1 MSVNGIPTEDS
12 SRRRATI
19 HDVAEAAGVSA
30 SAVSKVLRSASGVSP
45 QMRARVTAAI
55 EALNYRPHAGARQMR
70 GRSFTIGVMV
80 TEFAS
85 PFQPEIAEGISGALS
100 DTPYQEIVVRGGL
113 DADSQRR
120 SLEAL
125 FDRQVDGVVVIAPLM
140 SQAWLEQLGAS
151 IPSVVVARHGAPQN
165 FDTVVDDDRLGAR
178 LMVDHLV
185 SMGHRTIAHTSQP
198 SGGLHGQYVLSHTE
212 RQRGYEQAMR
222 DHGLEPHVVV
232 TRYSEVGGYQAAQTL
247 LASTDPPSAIFAGA
261 DVAALGVLR
270 AADELG
276 LRVPEDLA
284 IAGYDDIAIAGV
296 SRIGLTTVNESSRET
311 GRISARLLLERIAG
325 RVEPLRYLVTPQLLI
340 RSTTDPDWSPR
351 SSGAL
356 ARAV

>member
-1 MSVNGIPTEDS
+1 MSINGSPSEGTP
-12 SRRRATI
+12 RRRPTI

-45 QMRARVTAAI
+45 SMRARVTEAI
-55 EALNYRPHAGARQMR
+55 ETLHYRPHAGARQMR
-70 GRSFTIGVMV
+70 GRSYTIGVMV

-85 PFQPEIAEGISGALS
+85 PFQPEIAEGISGALV

-113 DADSQRR
+113 DIDHQRR

-140 SQAWLEQLGAS
+140 SQAWLEELGKS
-151 IPSVVVARHGAPQN
+151 IPTVVVARHGAPHN
-165 FDTVVDDDRLGAR
+165 FDAVVDDDRLGAR

-185 SMGHRTIAHTSQP
+185 SIGHHRIAHTSQP
-198 SGGLHGQYVLSHTE
+198 SGGLRGQYVLSHTE

-222 DHGLEPHVVV
+222 DHGLEPIVVV
-232 TRYSEVGGYQAAQTL
+232 TRYSEEGGYEAAQSL
-247 LASTDPPSAIFAGA
+247 LAAPERPSAIFAGA
-261 DVAALGVLR
+261 DIAALGVLR
-270 AADELG
+270 AADEFG
-276 LRVPEDLA
+276 LQVPDDLA
-284 IAGYDDIAIAGV
+284 VAGYDDIAVAGV

-311 GRISARLLLERIAG
+311 GRISARLLLERIDG
-325 RVEPLRYLVTPQLLI
+325 RAEPLRYLVTPQLLV
-340 RSTTDPDWSPR
+340 RSTTNRSWSPN
-351 SSGAL
+351 GPV